1 MLLLLI
7 LVLRLLLRRDPKFAV
22 EPPPYANMP
31 TLSPSSN
38 AGRRQGWQF
47 HANSDLAPPYHAE
60 EGATH
65 IRKVLTG
72 MEGGKLLN
80 WQIEGLRLSQYDQYG
95 RISRSEVIARPRT
108 LRRLNRIAGKAREAD
123 VEVEKLQRR
132 LDGVVKPLARR
143 LRSNINRRSSTLPIA
158 MDLRFEGGHGE
169 VRIFFELYQLDHGRW
184 QRVDAWEPEMMVRG
198 TAIHENFTYTL
209 RGLQP
214 GEEFKDFT
222 PRLADDMVQLLLAM
236 LGHEQKPVAEDTAH

>member
-1 MLLLLI
+1 
-7 LVLRLLLRRDPKFAV
+7 
-22 EPPPYANMP
+22 
-31 TLSPSSN
+31 
-38 AGRRQGWQF
+38 
-47 HANSDLAPPYHAE
+47 
-60 EGATH
+60 
-65 IRKVLTG
+65 